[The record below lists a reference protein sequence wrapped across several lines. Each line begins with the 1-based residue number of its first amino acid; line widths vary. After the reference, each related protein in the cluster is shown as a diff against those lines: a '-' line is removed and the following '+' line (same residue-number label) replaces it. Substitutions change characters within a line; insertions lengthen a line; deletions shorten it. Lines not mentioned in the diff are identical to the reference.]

1 MTSFAFDTWFISVY
15 GKNRDPQFKSDME
28 VAFNAGVMFM
38 QHELDVAEEHIA
50 YMTKEL
56 DKCFAKKK

>member
-1 MTSFAFDTWFISVY
+1 MSGFVFEKWFTAVY

-56 DKCFAKKK
+56 EKCFKKKK

>member
-1 MTSFAFDTWFISVY
+1 MSNIAFDTWFTAVY
-15 GKNRDPQFKSDME
+15 GKNREAQFKSDMNI
-28 VAFNAGVMFM
+28 AFNAGVMFM

-56 DKCFAKKK
+56 EKCFEKKK